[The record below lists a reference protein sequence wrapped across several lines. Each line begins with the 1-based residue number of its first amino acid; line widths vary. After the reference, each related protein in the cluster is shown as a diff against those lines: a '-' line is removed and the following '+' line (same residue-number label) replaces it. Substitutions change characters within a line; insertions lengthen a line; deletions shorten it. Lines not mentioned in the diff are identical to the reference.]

1 MRVIIFLENVSL
13 REMVE
18 EFVKQTEL
26 VLEFLSRRIN
36 SFF

>member
-1 MRVIIFLENVSL
+1 MIAITFLENVSL
-13 REMVE
+13 QEMVE
-18 EFVKQTEL
+18 EFVKQTDL